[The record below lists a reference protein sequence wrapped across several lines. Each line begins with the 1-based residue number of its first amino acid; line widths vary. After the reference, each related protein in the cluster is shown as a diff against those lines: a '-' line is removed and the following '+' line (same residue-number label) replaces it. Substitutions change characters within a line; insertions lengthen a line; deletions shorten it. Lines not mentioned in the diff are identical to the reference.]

1 MNKIDNIDQHYDS
14 ADANKWIK
22 NSLTKEIRDIR
33 NRCTQK
39 GIDFSMYQIRSFR
52 DIRDY
57 GHFDVKGIFVRIT
70 DILEISDY
78 SDENFALIEHAVFNL
93 GKSLTNF
100 CKYFK
105 LHSLEKKPV
114 SFSKHHP
121 YMLIKEPL
129 FLLNMAIE
137 NGHYKDGFETIFKQC
152 TEEKIFAIMAI
163 MMIGYLKN
171 TNFFSPFPNADVF
184 YATMA
189 IESICIAESYKNIR
203 YYKKLAQSTDGI
215 ISAYKRQVASKA
227 GKAKK
232 SPYEKVG
239 TKEAMKVYWL
249 QAKDGFTQRGAK
261 QKFIDDMH
269 EKALTNILPMPKD
282 SNLTEKT
289 IRNWIKDFE
298 QEMGKSSS

>member
-1 MNKIDNIDQHYDS
+1 MDKIDNIDQQYDS
-14 ADANKWIK
+14 VDANKWIK
-22 NSLTKEIRDIR
+22 NSLTKEIKDIK
-33 NRCTQK
+33 NRCTQE

-52 DIRDY
+52 DITDY
-57 GHFDVKGIFVRIT
+57 GHFDVKGTFVRIT

-78 SDENFALIEHAVFNL
+78 SDENFTLIKHAVFNL
-93 GKSLTNF
+93 GKSLIQF
-100 CKYFK
+100 CKSFK
-105 LHSLEKKPV
+105 LHLPGKKPV
-114 SFSKHHP
+114 FLSKHHP
-121 YMLIKEPL
+121 YMLIEEPL
-129 FLLNMAIE
+129 LLLNMAIE
-137 NGHYKDGFETIFKQC
+137 NGHFKDGFETIFKQC

-171 TNFFSPFPNADVF
+171 TSFFSPFPNADVF
-184 YATMA
+184 YATAA
-189 IESICIAESYKNIR
+189 IESICIAESYKNIQH
-203 YYKKLAQSTDGI
+203 YKKLAQSTDGI
-215 ISAYKRQVASKA
+215 ISAYKRQAASNA

-239 TKEAMKVYWL
+239 TKEAMKKYWL
-249 QAKDGFTQRGAK
+249 QAKDGFIQRGAK

-282 SNLTEKT
+282 ANLTDKT